1 LLKNNDGKYKH
12 LRKRGELEQKT
23 ELEEPRND
31 STQYAKL
38 KVQKKWDRVVVTDCH
53 QAVYV
58 SCIMSFCSS
67 VNSSF
72 MFLLKSFTMFRVNL
86 AVPFEMDQ
94 GEILL
99 LY

>member
-1 LLKNNDGKYKH
+1 MLKNNDGKYKH

-58 SCIMSFCSS
+58 CIMSFCSS

>member
-1 LLKNNDGKYKH
+1 MLKNNDGKYKH

-58 SCIMSFCSS
+58 SCHFAP
-67 VNSSF
+67 
-72 MFLLKSFTMFRVNL
+72 L
-86 AVPFEMDQ
+86 
-94 GEILL
+94 
-99 LY
+99 